1 MNKKALII
9 LGTVLVVGT
18 VIGMVAYKSHRTKMT
33 TSENK
38 EKNDRKI
45 VLVED
50 DGKEFNS
57 EI

>member
-18 VIGMVAYKSHRTKMT
+18 VIGVVAYKSHRKKMT

-45 VLVED
+45 VLVD
-50 DGKEFNS
+50 
-57 EI
+57 